1 MKLILN
7 KLSYRYRGSKNFV
20 LQDLNYEMTCKKLGL
35 IGPSGSGKSTLI
47 HLLNGMK
54 VPTEGTV
61 TIEDY
66 CYDNKTKAK
75 AIRNIREKVAIVYQF
90 TDLQLFAETVEEE
103 LKFAIK
109 NFGIIKENVDS
120 EIESY
125 FKQFNLDTS
134 YLKVSPFSLSGGQK
148 KKVAIITMLL
158 IDPKLLI
165 LDEPTVGLDPQSV
178 EDILSAIDRLTTVGL
193 KVIMISHDMNAV
205 DSFCDDILELKDG
218 NINFQGS
225 KFDYFKSKYE
235 AKELLLL
242 PTKFAYAASVDSQNL
257 LYEKLASG
265 EDLANYLKERNV

>member
-109 NFGIIKENVDS
+109 NFGIIKENIDS

-265 EDLANYLKERNV
+265 KDLANYLKERNV

>member
-7 KLSYRYRGSKNFV
+7 NVGYRYRGSQRFV
-20 LQDLNYEMTCKKLGL
+20 LQDINYQMACNKLGL

-54 VPTEGTV
+54 VPTEGSV
-61 TIEDY
+61 TIDDSS
-66 CYDNKTKAK
+66 YDSKTKPK

-103 LKFAIK
+103 LKFAIQ
-109 NFGIIKENVDS
+109 NFGIVKDDVDS
-120 EIESY
+120 EIENY
-125 FKQFNLDTS
+125 FKKFNLELS
-134 YLKVSPFSLSGGQK
+134 YLKSSPFSLSGGQK

-178 EDILSAIDRLTTVGL
+178 EDILGAIDKLTEEGL
-193 KVIMISHDMNAV
+193 KVIMISHDMNAIDV
-205 DSFCDDILELKDG
+205 FCDNILELKDG
-218 NINFQGS
+218 AINFQGS
-225 KFDYFKSKYE
+225 KHDYFKIKYE

-257 LYEKLASG
+257 LYDKLANG
-265 EDLANYLKERNV
+265 EDLADYLKEKNV

>member
-7 KLSYRYRGSKNFV
+7 NLSYRYRGSKNFV
-20 LQDLNYEMTCKKLGL
+20 LQDINYEMTCKKLGL